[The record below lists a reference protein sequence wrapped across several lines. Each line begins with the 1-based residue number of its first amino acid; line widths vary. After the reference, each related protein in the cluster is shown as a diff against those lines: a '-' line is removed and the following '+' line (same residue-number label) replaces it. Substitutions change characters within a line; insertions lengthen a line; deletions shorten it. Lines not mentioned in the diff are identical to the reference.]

1 MNNPEQLFQ
10 EALQC
15 HRSGRVDQAEQMYR
29 QLLGMLPDAPPVLHF
44 LGLLLCETGRA
55 DSGLPMLE
63 HSVALQPGVA
73 EHHNNLATVLQSLG
87 RHADAAGAFRKAIV
101 VRPDYPEAW
110 FNLGNALYADGA
122 PEGAEEAWRRALALR
137 PDYVKAGLNLG
148 HLLFARDASG
158 QAVDCLEALAQFP
171 EGSVPAWN
179 ALAAGFIGLGRRDRA
194 IGYCQRI
201 LGVSP
206 DHVETLATLGRL
218 LTEEKRYPEGLDCFQ
233 RLAVLQPGVA
243 EHCIGVGVC
252 RLGMEHAE
260 DAVSSFRRALALQPG
275 LRVAHM
281 NLGYALKQA
290 RRHEAALESFRAALA
305 LHADFE
311 VLNELGNTTLE
322 LAKAGKEGL
331 QTALD
336 YYTRAIELA
345 PVDPRLHC
353 NVGRVHWLLGE
364 AERATDAYRRA
375 VECDPSFEPA
385 YVSLGHVMQL
395 LDRHDE
401 AIDYFR
407 RIMTRVPE
415 DYRLHSYLI
424 WYLDRAPGVALSAMQ
439 EERRRWDE
447 RHVQARNFPV
457 KAHANIPDPDRR
469 IRVGIVSGEFYE
481 CSAAYAFLPF
491 ILYADREAFEVT
503 CYSNTAT
510 EDRMAE
516 RIRRGA
522 ARWRNIVDA
531 DDEMVAETIRQDG
544 IDILLDISSHSWTT
558 TRLPVFGRKPAP
570 IQVTGW
576 GYASGT
582 GMVAM
587 DYLLSDPLSV
597 RPGERA
603 LFAEEIC
610 DLPCV
615 IGYLCPEDAPPV
627 RERGGAGLTFG
638 SLNHPDKL
646 SDETLRLWGELLAG
660 LPGSRLI
667 LKYNGLENSIQQRRI
682 LGKLATAGVSPER
695 VTILGGSN
703 WQVHMDTYN
712 RVDIALDPFPSG
724 GGITTYEA
732 VWMGTPVVTLYG
744 EALVQRSTAAILSGM
759 GQGQWIARSRQEYL
773 DIARALAENRE
784 ALRRLHGGMRD
795 LLRCSEV
802 SHENYVRATERA
814 FREMWRR
821 WCGAAQSKGNT
832 GC

>member
-1 MNNPEQLFQ
+1 MSNPEQLFQ

-87 RHADAAGAFRKAIV
+87 RHADAAESFRKAIGI
-101 VRPDYPEAW
+101 RGDYPEAW

-122 PEGAEEAWRRALALR
+122 TAGAEEAWRRALALR

-148 HLLFARDASG
+148 HLLFARGASA
-158 QAVDCLEALAQFP
+158 QAVDCLETLAQFSESP
-171 EGSVPAWN
+171 APAWN
-179 ALAAGFIGLGRRDRA
+179 ALAAGFVGLGRRERA
-194 IGYCQRI
+194 IEYCRRI
-201 LGVSP
+201 LGMSP
-206 DHVETLATLGRL
+206 DNVETLATLGRL

-233 RLAVLQPGVA
+233 RLAMLQPGVA

-260 DAVSSFRRALALQPG
+260 DAIPSFQRALALQPG

-311 VLNELGNTTLE
+311 VLNELGNTALE
-322 LAKAGKEGL
+322 LARAGKDGF

-336 YYTRAIELA
+336 YYMRAIELA
-345 PVDPRLHC
+345 PEDPRLHC
-353 NVGRVHWLLGE
+353 NAGRVHWLLGD
-364 AERATDAYRRA
+364 AARATDAYRRA
-375 VECDPSFEPA
+375 AECDPSFEPA

-407 RIMTRVPE
+407 RTMTRVPE

-424 WYLDRAPGVALSAMQ
+424 WYLDRAPGMALSAMQ

-447 RHVQARNFPV
+447 RHIQSRHFPIRP
-457 KAHANIPDPDRR
+457 HSNPPDPDRR
-469 IRVGIVSGEFYE
+469 IRLGMVSGEFYE

-491 ILYADREAFEVT
+491 ILYADRDAFEVT
-503 CYSNTAT
+503 CYSNTAV
-510 EDRMAE
+510 EDGMTE

-522 ARWRNIVDA
+522 ARWRNIVDV
-531 DDEMVAETIRQDG
+531 DDDTVAETMRQDG

-582 GMVAM
+582 GMAAM

-597 RPGERA
+597 RPEERA

-627 RERGGAGLTFG
+627 RRRSAASLTFG

-646 SDETLRLWGELLAG
+646 SDETLALWGELLAG

-667 LKYNGLENSIQQRRI
+667 LKYNGLENHIQQRRI
-682 LGKLATAGVSPER
+682 LGKLAAAGVSPER

-759 GQGQWIARSRQEYL
+759 GLEKWIARTRGEYL
-773 DIARALAENRE
+773 DIARALAEDRQ
-784 ALRRLHGGMRD
+784 ALRACQLSLRDALLHSG
-795 LLRCSEV
+795 V
-802 SHENYVRATERA
+802 AHENYVRAAEGA

-821 WCGAAQSKGNT
+821 WCETAQTEGN
-832 GC
+832 G